1 MEQPPRPQKTQTAH
15 RRRTQKARAAN
26 QRRTKRMKGPRKNRT
41 RRRSG
46 NGARFNTNN
55 RKHTKQ
61 RQPKQFT
68 TRPQQANEKQPY
80 CWDVVAALS
89 GLSLTTVS
97 DLHWLCPDS
106 YSSHKVFAVA
116 ATFSLQHRKAQK
128 WYSVLIMPEGHSAS
142 KLLWVRYCRGK
153 QTAQPISSSKRRKR
167 SSGAAKSQLRSRKKL
182 RRKRQRRQQ
191 RRAASEST
199 GEGRDMKPK
208 DSGKTR
214 PIFLDCS

>member
-89 GLSLTTVS
+89 GLSL
-97 DLHWLCPDS
+97 
-106 YSSHKVFAVA
+106 A
-116 ATFSLQHRKAQK
+116 AFSLQHRKAQK

-142 KLLWVRYCRGK
+142 KLLWLRYCRGK
-153 QTAQPISSSKRRKR
+153 QTAQPISPAASGA
-167 SSGAAKSQLRSRKKL
+167 SGAAVPPNRS
-182 RRKRQRRQQ
+182 
-191 RRAASEST
+191 
-199 GEGRDMKPK
+199 
-208 DSGKTR
+208 
-214 PIFLDCS
+214 